1 MCISCHNKTC
11 LCNTLMTTRIV
22 FIHTALFI
30 LHVTLAQHY
39 NLNTVSSHNSPRT
52 MAVAFI
58 ENFIQHTFSSKK
70 AIYRKSCRTLLL
82 HGGIRLERKKNN
94 QKRKMWSAGHLCTA
108 LKQDKLLQLVK
119 EKKKKK
125 PKWNCQDPK

>member
-1 MCISCHNKTC
+1 MSYVHLNCHNKTC
-11 LCNTLMTTRIV
+11 LCYTLMRTHIV
-22 FIHTALFI
+22 FIHTAIFI

-39 NLNTVSSHNSPRT
+39 NLNTISSHNSPRT

-82 HGGIRLERKKNN
+82 HGGIRLERKKIIKKERCDL
-94 QKRKMWSAGHLCTA
+94 QVIFVLHLNKT
-108 LKQDKLLQLVK
+108 
-119 EKKKKK
+119 
-125 PKWNCQDPK
+125 NCCN